1 MKARFRD
8 SMTWLH
14 TWSGLVVGW
23 VLFAVFLT
31 GTLAFFQHEITDWM
45 QPELQHKANPEYSLA
60 QAQAFLQQKAP
71 DSARWSVSLP
81 DGRSATTSLFWR
93 DAAAGGRGFRR
104 ATLDGNGEEVAL
116 RDSRGGSFLYRFHF
130 DLHYMPVLWA
140 RWLVGICT
148 MFMLVAIISGV
159 IIHKKIF
166 KDFFSFQPGKGP
178 RSWLDAHTITAVLA
192 LPFHLMITYT
202 GLVTLMFMYL
212 SWAISLGFGDRNAL
226 FENLTRQPP
235 AQVASGESA
244 AMLPL
249 QQLYQQAKLQLSGA
263 PVAFV
268 AVEHP
273 GDAVAT
279 VQFTEGSTQSLT
291 VPGRTLIYSAVNGE
305 LLHQLQ
311 PQLAAEHTRRTMV
324 NLHAGRFAGLQLRW
338 LYFISGVMG
347 TLMIATG
354 LVLWSEKRLQK
365 LHADNKL
372 NADNKITPGQQLV
385 RWLNV
390 GVILGLPLAV
400 AAYFYANRLLPLALE
415 NRAEM
420 EIHCFF
426 AGWALMLLY
435 PLLRG
440 ISNSWREGAL
450 LTALAYLGLPL
461 LSVLTVQRN
470 ILSYR
475 FPADTTLLAVD
486 VMLLLSAGGFFLLWR
501 FTARRKAAAEQRSK
515 TAQELACR

>member
-23 VLFAVFLT
+23 VLFAVFFT
-31 GTLAFFQHEITDWM
+31 GTLAFFQHEVTDWM
-45 QPELQHKANPEYSLA
+45 QPELQHKAQAEQSLT
-60 QAQAFLQQKAP
+60 QAQAFLSKKAP

-81 DGRSATTSLFWR
+81 DQRSATTTVFWR
-93 DAAAGGRGFRR
+93 DANAGGRGFKR
-104 ATLDGNGEEVAL
+104 ATLDGNGEEVEL
-116 RDSRGGSFLYRFHF
+116 RESRGGSFFYRFHF

-140 RWLVGICT
+140 RWLVGICS
-148 MFMLVAIISGV
+148 MFMLIAIISGV

-178 RSWLDAHTITAVLA
+178 RSWLDGHTITAVLA

-212 SWAISLGFGDRNAL
+212 SWAISLGFGDRNSL
-226 FENLTRQPP
+226 FESLTRQP
-235 AQVASGESA
+235 AAVVASGEAA

-249 QQLYQQAKLQLSGA
+249 QQLYQQAAATLNGA
-263 PVAFV
+263 AISFV
-268 AVEHP
+268 AVNNP
-273 GDAVAT
+273 GDVAAT
-279 VQFTEGSTQSLT
+279 VQFTEGSTQSLI
-291 VPGRTLIYSAVNGE
+291 VPGRTLVYSAVTGE
-305 LLHQLQ
+305 LLNQLQ
-311 PQLAAEHTRRTMV
+311 PQLVAEHTRRTMV

-347 TLMIATG
+347 ALMIATG
-354 LVLWSEKRLQK
+354 LVLWSEKRLKK
-365 LHADNKL
+365 LHADNK
-372 NADNKITPGQQLV
+372 IPFGQQLV
-385 RWLNV
+385 RWLNA

-400 AAYFYANRLLPLALE
+400 AAYFYANRLLPLTLE

-426 AGWALMLLY
+426 AGWAFMLLY

-440 ISNSWREGAL
+440 ISNSWREGAM
-450 LTALAYLGLPL
+450 LTALAYLLLPL
-461 LSVLTVQRN
+461 LSVLTVPRN

-486 VMLLLSAGGFFLLWR
+486 LMLLLSAGGFFLLWR
-501 FTARRKAAAEQRSK
+501 FTVRRKAAAKQHRD
-515 TAQELACR
+515 TAQELVCR

>member
-8 SMTWLH
+8 SMIWLH

-31 GTLAFFQHEITDWM
+31 GTLAFFQHEITAWM
-45 QPELQHKANPEYSLA
+45 QPELQHKASAEQSLA
-60 QAQAFLQQKAP
+60 QAQAYLSQKAP
-71 DSARWSVSLP
+71 DSARWSVSVP
-81 DGRSATTSLFWR
+81 DERSATTTLFWR

-140 RWLVGICT
+140 RWLVGICA
-148 MFMLVAIISGV
+148 MFMLLAIISGV

-212 SWAISLGFGDRNAL
+212 SWAISLGFGDRNTL

-235 AQVASGESA
+235 VAVASGEA
-244 AMLPL
+244 GVMLPL
-249 QQLYQQAKLQLSGA
+249 QQLYQQARLQLNGA
-263 PVAFV
+263 PVSFV
-268 AVEHP
+268 AVNHP
-273 GDAVAT
+273 GDAAAT
-279 VQFTEGSTQSLT
+279 VQFSEGSTQSLI
-291 VPGRTLIYSAVNGE
+291 VPGRTLTYSAVTGE
-305 LLHQLQ
+305 LLSQSQ
-311 PQLAAEHTRRTMV
+311 PQLAGEHTRRTMV

-354 LVLWSEKRLQK
+354 LVLWSEKRLK
-365 LHADNKL
+365 KRSATS
-372 NADNKITPGQQLV
+372 KIPPGQQLV
-385 RWLNV
+385 RWLNA
-390 GVILGLPLAV
+390 GVILGLPFAV
-400 AAYFYANRLLPLALE
+400 AAYFYANRLLPLTLE
-415 NRAEM
+415 HRAEM

-426 AGWALMLLY
+426 AGWAFMLLY

-440 ISNSWREGAL
+440 IGNSWRDGAL
-450 LTALAYLGLPL
+450 LIAVAYLVLPL
-461 LSVLTVQRN
+461 LSIVTVQRN

-475 FPADTTLLAVD
+475 FPGDMTLLAVD
-486 VMLLLSAGGFFLLWR
+486 LALLLSAAGFFLLWC
-501 FTARRKAAAEQRSK
+501 FTLRRKAKAVLQDNTS
-515 TAQELACR
+515 QELLCR

>member
-45 QPELQHKANPEYSLA
+45 QPELQHKANPEHSMA

-71 DSARWSVSLP
+71 GSASWSVSLP
-81 DGRSATTSLFWR
+81 DERSATTNVFWR

-130 DLHYMPVLWA
+130 DLHYMPVMWA

-212 SWAISLGFGDRNAL
+212 SWAISLGFGDRNTL
-226 FENLTRQPP
+226 FETLTRQP
-235 AQVASGESA
+235 AAVVASGEAA

-263 PVAFV
+263 PIAFV
-268 AVEHP
+268 AVNNP
-273 GDAVAT
+273 GDAAAT
-279 VQFTEGSTQSLT
+279 VQFSEGSTQSLI
-291 VPGRTLIYSAVNGE
+291 VPGRSLMYSAVSGE
-305 LLHQLQ
+305 LLSQQQ

-354 LVLWSEKRLQK
+354 LVLWSEKRLRKQI
-365 LHADNKL
+365 AN
-372 NADNKITPGQQLV
+372 NKIAPGQQLV

-415 NRAEM
+415 NRAQM

-450 LTALAYLGLPL
+450 LLALAYLVLPL
-461 LSVLTVQRN
+461 LSILTVQRN
-470 ILSYR
+470 ILSYH

-486 VMLLLSAGGFFLLWR
+486 LALLLSAAGFFLLWR
-501 FTARRKAAAEQRSK
+501 FTLRRAAQAKQHLTKDEGD
-515 TAQELACR
+515 TAQELVCR